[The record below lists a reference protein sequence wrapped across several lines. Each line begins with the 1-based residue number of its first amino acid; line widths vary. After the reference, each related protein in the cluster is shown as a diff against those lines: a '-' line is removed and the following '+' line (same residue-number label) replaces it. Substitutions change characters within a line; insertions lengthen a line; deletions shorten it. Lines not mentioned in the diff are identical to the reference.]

1 MIEQLKEIEQI
12 HRDEIDTLVLAK
24 TQAEKAFAD
33 AQTQLQD
40 AQVQANKAIQ
50 EVSNTLNSEVI
61 EQMKAKILKD
71 RQKYENKEKKLKGAI
86 EALAAEKQ
94 KLEQINL
101 MHADNQDT
109 KSQEQEKRLVEY
121 QK

>member
-12 HRDEIDTLVLAK
+12 HRGEIDALVLAK

-50 EVSNTLNSEVI
+50 EASNTLNSEIV

-71 RQKYENKEKKLKGAI
+71 K
-86 EALAAEKQ
+86 
-94 KLEQINL
+94 
-101 MHADNQDT
+101 
-109 KSQEQEKRLVEY
+109 
-121 QK
+121 